1 MEKVHAEV
9 AKQQSWSRA
18 PRRAQHQSGPD
29 APTGLSGR
37 AENPAQSGTPWML
50 SPGSER

>member
-29 APTGLSGR
+29 ARPACPGGLR
-37 AENPAQSGTPWML
+37 TLP
-50 SPGSER
+50 